1 MQVLW
6 VMRLKLR
13 YHTEVNKRHFSR
25 TSLELVQSEFLLVL
39 KWLFFHLACSLKSP
53 FKRQL
58 SPSLLHLPRGQL
70 KAVAGASHLDS
81 LVWFKGPQALKAMAS
96 TRLRKGNKS
105 QKHWQ
110 NGRAGE
116 SFPSTAFQRADHPI
130 ILGHQQP
137 TGSRLKS
144 FPAFIVSKEVPAVKS
159 DLFHFFSTICP
170 SSLAGL
176 SSTASCATRKTT
188 TYL

>member
-39 KWLFFHLACSLKSP
+39 KWLFFHLACPLKSP

-58 SPSLLHLPRGQL
+58 SPSLLYLPIGQL

-96 TRLRKGNKS
+96 TRLRKGMLAWETNPKS
-105 QKHWQ
+105 TCRMGGQENLSLPQ
-110 NGRAGE
+110 
-116 SFPSTAFQRADHPI
+116 
-130 ILGHQQP
+130 
-137 TGSRLKS
+137 
-144 FPAFIVSKEVPAVKS
+144 
-159 DLFHFFSTICP
+159 HFRGQTTP
-170 SSLAGL
+170 SSWDINSQQGAD
-176 SSTASCATRKTT
+176 SRASQ
-188 TYL
+188 LL